1 MAGCP
6 MFPADNPWNRDVSGD
21 PLHPDSA
28 TFLASIDASGRHFLH
43 PDFGSN
49 PEYGIPYVLVGPD
62 QPKVPITF
70 TEYGPES
77 DPGPYPVPPD
87 APVEA
92 GSDAHVLVSATGECK
107 LYEMYHAH
115 YNGNGW
121 DAGSGA
127 VFDLRSNKLRPDT
140 WTSADAAG
148 LPILPGL
155 VRFDEVSAGSIKHAL
170 RFTAWKTQR
179 GFIHP
184 ATHYAGSN
192 DLSLPPM
199 GLRLRMKA
207 AYGLSGYYGQSR
219 VVLEALKRYGMMVA
233 DNGGSWFITG
243 ARDSRWNDDDLGQIK
258 RVPSAA
264 FEVVDSGPILR
275 P

>member
-1 MAGCP
+1 
-6 MFPADNPWNRDVSGD
+6 MFPADNPWNRDISAD

-28 TFLASIDASGRHFLH
+28 TFLASIDASGKHFLH
-43 PDFGSN
+43 PDFGGN
-49 PEYGIPYVLVGPD
+49 GEYGIPYVVVPPD
-62 QPKVPITF
+62 QPRVPINF
-70 TEYGPES
+70 TEYGDES
-77 DPGPYPVPPD
+77 DPGPYPVPSD
-87 APVEA
+87 APVEG
-92 GSDAHVLVSATGECK
+92 GSDAHVLVTAMGECK

-115 YNGNGW
+115 YNGSGW

-127 VFDLRSNKLRPDT
+127 VFDLRSNVLRPDT

-170 RFTAWKTQR
+170 RFTVWKTQR

-184 ATHYAGSN
+184 ATHHAGSS

-199 GLRLRMKA
+199 GLRVRMKA
-207 AYGLSGYYGQSR
+207 GYDLSGYYGQSR

-243 ARDSRWNDDDLGQIK
+243 ARDSRWNDDDLEQMK
-258 RVPSAA
+258 QVPSSA
-264 FEVVDSGPILR
+264 FEAVDTGPIR
-275 P
+275 RG